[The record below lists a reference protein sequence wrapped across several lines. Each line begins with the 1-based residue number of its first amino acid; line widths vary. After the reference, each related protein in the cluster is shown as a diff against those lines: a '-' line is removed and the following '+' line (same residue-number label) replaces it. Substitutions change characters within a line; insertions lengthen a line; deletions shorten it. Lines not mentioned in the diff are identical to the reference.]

1 MKLSNSLV
9 KLPELS
15 KTMQAMSQEMMKVSH
30 SAPPPLV
37 PYPNPSPR
45 R

>member
-30 SAPPPLV
+30 SAPPLV